1 MTIFICNFRNKV
13 QINST
18 VFEKTNLIMEDNELM
33 NSLSEVVKEHQQLVK
48 RALGIY
54 SVKVSVLINSQ
65 TKNNEEIQHLLDGL
79 LDFFFDDDFLLLF
92 KKVCRYYYPINPQ
105 ITVNYVYIYRDL
117 WDENCQVEYNT
128 KN

>member
-1 MTIFICNFRNKV
+1 
-13 QINST
+13 
-18 VFEKTNLIMEDNELM
+18 MEDNELM

-54 SVKVSVLINSQ
+54 SVQVSELINSQ

-79 LDFFFDDDFLLLF
+79 LNFCFDDDFLLLF

-105 ITVNYVYIYRDL
+105 VTVNYVYRYRDL
-117 WDENCQVEYNT
+117 WDENYQPKDNGEGSST
-128 KN
+128 TD